1 MEAEPLICPRCG
13 ADLDV
18 PDGVEIFRCQ
28 YCGSKCQVKT
38 SGSVRGLALLEAGMQ
53 KVVQHTER
61 SADGI
66 EQLVASAQSQEL
78 ARKKAH
84 ANWQSKL
91 AELESRRRSANSAAA
106 TCLFLGFTI
115 PVASCASFGFFIKSQ
130 GGGAVRPRHVWLR
143 RFDFPPAI
151 CQSFQSKGEAFR
163 AGCQQ
168 LEQPRAVVVPLSANI
183 CVICG

>member
-130 GGGAVRPRHVWLR
+130 GGGLFVLGMCGFVGSIFLLLFASHFSQKAKR
-143 RFDFPPAI
+143 
-151 CQSFQSKGEAFR
+151 
-163 AGCQQ
+163 
-168 LEQPRAVVVPLSANI
+168 LEQDVSNWSSREPL
-183 CVICG
+183 